1 MDTVNHLDRVSLGE
15 PGYLAAAANLARLWE
30 APSPTLRWQIA
41 CDYERAGDVLR
52 AQTWFAAVAED
63 PAAADLAA
71 LAACR
76 LAELGGAPD

>member
-1 MDTVNHLDRVSLGE
+1 MDSVNHLDRVSLGE
-15 PGYLAAAANLARLWE
+15 PGYLSAAANLARLLE
-30 APSPTLRWQIA
+30 APSPDLRWRIA

-76 LAELGGAPD
+76 LVELGAMPD